1 MASLVYFRPL
11 GGRANRRVGGT
22 IVRLRAIDI
31 DGTQVRGAAAGAAI
45 GAVPVQELDRR
56 VSESD
61 AILP

>member
-1 MASLVYFRPL
+1 
-11 GGRANRRVGGT
+11 VGGT